1 MADEVFG
8 ARDEEAGGGR
18 EGGDVRENVFF
29 LGMSECVEGFSMCGV
44 FVGT

>member
-18 EGGDVRENVFF
+18 EGGVVRENVFF
-29 LGMSECVEGFSMCGV
+29 L
-44 FVGT
+44 